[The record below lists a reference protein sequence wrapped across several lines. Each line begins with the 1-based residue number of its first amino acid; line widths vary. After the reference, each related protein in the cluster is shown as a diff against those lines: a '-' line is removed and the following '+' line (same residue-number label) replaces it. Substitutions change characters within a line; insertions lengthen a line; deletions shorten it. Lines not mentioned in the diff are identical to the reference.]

1 MAEKKSN
8 KKTSNAEKSTKIDAD
23 SETLKELHE
32 LVELW
37 KDIPKDRRENLLK
50 RARREAAG
58 EILTEESIEQ
68 EKKKLQRFF
77 SKVTDDRKKK
87 LIARKVEEVAFQAV
101 MIQEAKADLITNG
114 LQSEVVNGSQH
125 YPKENPAVGI
135 YDKNCRA
142 YQSNIDKLIEYLPPK
157 EKKAKSALA
166 ALRDDL

>member
-8 KKTSNAEKSTKIDAD
+8 KKTSNAKKSTKINAD
-23 SETLKELHE
+23 SKTLKELHE

-37 KDIPKDRRENLLK
+37 KDIPEDRRESLLK

-135 YDKNCRA
+135 YDKSCRA

-157 EKKAKSALA
+157 ESKAKSALA
-166 ALRDDL
+166 ALRDEL